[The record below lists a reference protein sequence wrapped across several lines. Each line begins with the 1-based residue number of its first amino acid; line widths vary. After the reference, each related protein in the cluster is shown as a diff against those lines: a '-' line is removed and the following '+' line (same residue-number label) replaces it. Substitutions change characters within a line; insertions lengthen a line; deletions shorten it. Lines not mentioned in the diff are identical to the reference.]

1 MAKKDD
7 RPIDVGLV
15 ALAGKDE
22 TTAVAW
28 WKQRF
33 GLIAAI
39 PQPIARVG
47 ALTPQLRE
55 LSRLDPAERK
65 RLTKARMTAFVQL
78 PQDQQDLIMTA
89 RKAAFD
95 VDRAVLES
103 DEAVVTELRSSVP
116 GADAVYDRTR

>member
-7 RPIDVGLV
+7 RPIDAGLV

-22 TTAVAW
+22 AEAVRW

-39 PQPIARVG
+39 PQDVARIG

-55 LSRLDPAERK
+55 LSRLEPAERR
-65 RLTKARMTAFVQL
+65 RLTKARMTAFLQL
-78 PQDQQDLIMTA
+78 PADQQATIMAA
-89 RKAAFD
+89 RAAAFA
-95 VDRAVLES
+95 VDRAVLDG
-103 DEAVVTELRSSVP
+103 DEAIVQELKPSVP
-116 GADAVYDRTR
+116 GADAVYDRR

>member
-22 TTAVAW
+22 PTVVEW

-39 PQPIARVG
+39 PQDKARVG
-47 ALTPQLRE
+47 ALVPQLRE
-55 LSRLDPAERK
+55 LSRLDPAERR
-65 RLTKARMTAFVQL
+65 RLTKARMMAFIQL
-78 PQDQQDLIMTA
+78 PADQRATLTAA
-89 RKAAFD
+89 RKAGFD
-95 VDRAVLES
+95 VDHAVLES
-103 DEAVVTELRSSVP
+103 DEAIVQELRPSIP
-116 GADAVYDRTR
+116 GADAVYTAGR

>member
-15 ALAGKDE
+15 ALAGKDDA
-22 TTAVAW
+22 TAIEW

-33 GLIAAI
+33 ALIAAI

-55 LSRLDPAERK
+55 LSRLPPAERR
-65 RLTKARMTAFVQL
+65 RLTKARITAVTL
-78 PQDQQDLIMTA
+78 LTPEVRETILTA
-89 RKAAFD
+89 RKAAFA
-95 VDRAVLES
+95 VDPAVLAS
-103 DEAVVTELRSSVP
+103 DQAIVDELTPTIP
-116 GADAVYDRTR
+116 GAAAVYKLPD

>member
-22 TTAVAW
+22 ITAVEW

-78 PQDQQDLIMTA
+78 PKDQQDTIMTA

-103 DEAVVTELRSSVP
+103 DEAIVTELKPSVP